1 MDVLSDVLQTV
12 RLQSQILGRL
22 DVRPP
27 WGIRLERRPFSV
39 FHLILEGSAWF
50 QVENEKMVRVE
61 AGDVLML
68 PRGNAHSLRDD
79 PTTPAELFD
88 VPLLKRLNVDR
99 GAKLQGVC
107 GMFRFE
113 DRSTE
118 QLFAALPR
126 VLHVRELDDELGP
139 WLEQTM
145 RLIGYESKLR
155 RPGGNTTAA
164 GLCDTLFVYL
174 LRTHLAR
181 LSQTKPSWLRALS
194 DPQIGQA
201 LQLIHSNPMAS
212 WTVPELASKVAM
224 SRSKFAARFAEV
236 VGRTPLQYVIDW
248 RLQKAASLL
257 RTSTRTLAEIASDV
271 GYESEAAFNKA
282 FKKGMGTPPG
292 EYRTRDGA
300 SWTLRGPELRA

>member
-1 MDVLSDVLQTV
+1 M

-27 WGIRLERRPFSV
+27 WGLTLGRRPFSV
-39 FHLILEGSAWF
+39 FHLVLEGSAWF
-50 QVENEKMVRVE
+50 QVEKDKMVRVE
-61 AGDVLML
+61 AGDVLLL

-79 PTTPAELFD
+79 PSTPVETFD
-88 VPLLKRLNVDR
+88 LKVLQRLNVER
-99 GAKLQGVC
+99 GAKTSAVC
-107 GMFRFE
+107 GAFRFE

-155 RPGGNTTAA
+155 RPGGHTAAA

-174 LRTHLAR
+174 LRSHLAW
-181 LSQTKPSWLRALS
+181 LSQTQPSWLRALS

-201 LQLIHSNPMAS
+201 LQLIHSEPMAP
-212 WTVPELASKVAM
+212 WTVPGLASKVAM
-224 SRSKFAARFAEV
+224 SRSKFASRFAEL

-257 RTSTRTLAEIASDV
+257 RSSTRTLAEIAHEV
-271 GYESEAAFNKA
+271 GYETEAAFNKA
-282 FKKGMGTPPG
+282 FKRGMGTPPG
-292 EYRTRDGA
+292 KYRTRDGA
-300 SWTLRGPELRA
+300 SWTLRAPEVRA